1 MGEYK
6 ETETR
11 SLLWA
16 VLTVALTTAK
26 YQLWTNCLLLPV
38 VTTIIIF
45 LMRLEH
51 FLLVC
56 KQCPILTV
64 RRALEPAAPP
74 SPAPGQL
81 SPIPPSLPHHLLGL
95 PAVTVPFIS
104 ILSLP

>member
-45 LMRLEH
+45 FDAVRA
-51 FLLVC
+51 FFACVQTVSYFDC
-56 KQCPILTV
+56 KKSFGTGC
-64 RRALEPAAPP
+64 PP

-104 ILSLP
+104 ILSFP